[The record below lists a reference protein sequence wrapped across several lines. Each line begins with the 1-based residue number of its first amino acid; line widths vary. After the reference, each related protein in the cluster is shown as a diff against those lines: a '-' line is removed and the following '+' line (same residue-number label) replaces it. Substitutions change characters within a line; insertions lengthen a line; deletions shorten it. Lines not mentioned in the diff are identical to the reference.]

1 MTQEK
6 WLLALNRKSI
16 FDSPLKAGWATE
28 PSWRLFGAHLESRDS
43 YNCDRH
49 KEDCKMGGLIWIMI
63 GLLSEDDLSC
73 VFYPDGWNFGSSSE
87 DLVSSPGTFTWS
99 LIISSLPSSSSD
111 SSWNK
116 TGLPSSSWFQSW
128 SHRKPWS
135 HRGKLWT
142 KGLQAS
148 LEERGLSGGRRIW
161 RRRKWIN
168 IYEKSEKCELFY
180 KHLFLNVKN
189 VENLCCSIR
198 WLFLHFK
205 NGKVV
210 WFGAVS
216 RPAFC
221 FPETK
226 KLLPD
231 WPFQTLASSPL
242 TSGHL
247 TTTIGGFLFSKVW
260 NFKFCMLP
268 NCSHLLTDFRTIF
281 VFAPGPFLPMKVF
294 F

>member
-43 YNCDRH
+43 YNCDHH

-116 TGLPSSSWFQSW
+116 PDCH
-128 SHRKPWS
+128 HRHDFNPD
-135 HRGKLWT
+135 LT
-142 KGLQAS
+142 AS
-148 LEERGLSGGRRIW
+148 LDLIVESSEPRDFRRVWRKEASPEDVASGEEGNGLIFTKRA
-161 RRRKWIN
+161 
-168 IYEKSEKCELFY
+168 
-180 KHLFLNVKN
+180 KN
-189 VENLCCSIR
+189 VNYFTNI
-198 WLFLHFK
+198 
-205 NGKVV
+205 
-210 WFGAVS
+210 
-216 RPAFC
+216 C
-221 FPETK
+221 FWMWK
-226 KLLPD
+226 
-231 WPFQTLASSPL
+231 
-242 TSGHL
+242 
-247 TTTIGGFLFSKVW
+247 
-260 NFKFCMLP
+260 M
-268 NCSHLLTDFRTIF
+268 
-281 VFAPGPFLPMKVF
+281 
-294 F
+294 